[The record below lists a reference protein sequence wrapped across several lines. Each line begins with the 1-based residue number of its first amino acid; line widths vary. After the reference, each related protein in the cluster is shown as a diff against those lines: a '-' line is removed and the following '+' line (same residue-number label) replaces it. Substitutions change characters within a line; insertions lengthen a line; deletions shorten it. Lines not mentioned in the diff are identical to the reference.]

1 MCPSVWLRASWKRE
15 AIGRASSG
23 DAEAYGGGVG
33 TIRAL
38 AYKLF
43 KCVRREAGR
52 A

>member
-1 MCPSVWLRASWKRE
+1 VRLSVWLRASWKRE
-15 AIGRASSG
+15 AIDMASSG
-23 DAEAYGGGVG
+23 DAEACG
-33 TIRAL
+33 AESEQL